1 MTPAQWNEYQR
12 QADVIEQNEKRKA
25 EQERVKKLAEESW
38 EGCDGCDENDK
49 HFFIKGFQAGYNT
62 AKPDEL
68 SDDEKNDEYLL
79 KCLTIFS
86 NKLLESEQSKN
97 DEISMTKEFI
107 PYEEALAL
115 KELGFNE
122 PCLGF
127 YRVFSDGD
135 IELLINSNSDMRH
148 LEAPTFS
155 QAFRFFR
162 KKYKL
167 SGTPQYFTG
176 GYYCYTINDMKDTEK
191 SNRLFTEFESYEEA
205 ELACIIKLIEIVKNK
220 KD

>member
-1 MTPAQWNEYQR
+1 MTPAQYNEYQR

-25 EQERVKKLAEESW
+25 EKQKTVM
-38 EGCDGCDENDK
+38 N
-49 HFFIKGFQAGYNT
+49 
-62 AKPDEL
+62 
-68 SDDEKNDEYLL
+68 
-79 KCLTIFS
+79 
-86 NKLLESEQSKN
+86 
-97 DEISMTKEFI
+97 KEFI
-107 PYEEALAL
+107 PYEQALAL

-127 YRVFSDGD
+127 YRIFSDGD
-135 IELLINSNSDMRH
+135 IELLINSNSNMRH
-148 LEAPTFS
+148 LEAPTFL

-205 ELACIIKLIEIVKNK
+205 EIACLEKLIEIVKSK
-220 KD
+220 I